1 MRESPAA
8 PTAPDERIEGD
19 PPRRSRIS
27 RRLSRLLLLPLL
39 ASAVPGASSFRLAL
53 GPPSTYYVSPSGS
66 DAAPG
71 TLESPWKTIG
81 KAATSLAP
89 GDTVLV
95 RAGTYNERVQVAVS
109 GLPGAEVTFA
119 AYPGESPVI
128 DGTGIAGSSEDLSGL
143 FEVVL
148 QSWVR
153 VRGLRVQHAT
163 QGDLT
168 AGILVES
175 SQHVTIESC
184 ATYDTISSGIGV
196 WGCADVTLVGN
207 DVARACVGPMQES
220 ISVAG
225 TTGFDVRSN
234 VVRDGPPAPAG
245 KEGICV
251 KDGSNSGEVHHN
263 VVRDLHGKL
272 GLYLDAWDKHTFD
285 IDVHDNLVHD
295 IEGADGIAL
304 ASEMGGLLEDVVVRN
319 NVSRDNGFYGIAVGV
334 NGTSPT
340 HPMNGI
346 LIVNNTVAGNG
357 TTGWGGG
364 ITVYD
369 PDASGVVV
377 RNNVASGNAA
387 FQIAVSADVP
397 PGAVTVDHNLVYP
410 FLGVEPDEVR
420 GTDSVEADPLFV
432 DAAADDYHL
441 QPGSPAID
449 HGSASLAPAVD
460 ADGVLRPQGAGV
472 DAGAYEVPAP
482 LLLHVLAPCRVVD
495 TRLSGGPGG
504 APAIQ
509 PSGTADRVFVLT
521 GGACS
526 VPAAARAVSANV
538 TVAQPQS
545 AGSLLLYPAGL
556 ERPGTSTV
564 AFAADRTRANNAVLA
579 LSAAGEVQV
588 HNTSAGT
595 VQLVVDV
602 NGYFR

>member
-1 MRESPAA
+1 
-8 PTAPDERIEGD
+8 
-19 PPRRSRIS
+19 
-27 RRLSRLLLLPLL
+27 
-39 ASAVPGASSFRLAL
+39 
-53 GPPSTYYVSPSGS
+53 VSPSGS